1 MTLDDTTRQL
11 VDGANFAV
19 LATVNPDGSPQTSV
33 IWVGLEGDAV
43 VFSST
48 TARKKTRNIVRDPR
62 VSVTVIDSANPYR
75 TVEIRGKAEV
85 IDDPTRE
92 VGRRLSHKYVG
103 EDPPA
108 DPPGVK
114 RVRVRVVPETVI
126 GLSL

>member
-1 MTLDDTTRQL
+1 VTFDDTTRQL

-33 IWVGLEGDAV
+33 IWVGLDGDAV

-48 TARKKTRNIVRDPR
+48 TARKKTRNIVRNPR
-62 VSVTVIDSANPYR
+62 VSITVIDSANPYR

-103 EDPPA
+103 QDPPA
-108 DPPGVK
+108 DPPGVS
-114 RVRVRVVPETVI
+114 RVRVRITPDKVI